1 MTNAEKEEKEK
12 RGRRGEGTIFW
23 HEQKKCYRGDI
34 SLGFTP
40 SGKRRR
46 KTVYGPTV
54 ADVQDKF
61 KKLRAELENGV
72 DSSAKYTV
80 GEAVRDW
87 LGRGLIGRD
96 AGTIEKNRIL
106 AETHVIPLLGAV
118 KLRELTADHVDDWL
132 ADRKK
137 VLATRSLKDTHA
149 ILRRSIQHAQ
159 RRNKVLRNVAELV
172 DIPQGRPGRPS
183 KAMPLTQA
191 QAVMEASKKT
201 RLHAYFVLSLLTGV
215 RTEEARALTWDRVHL
230 TAEGDL
236 PPHVEVWR
244 SVRKGGDT
252 KTRKSRRTL
261 ALPDEVVRV
270 LAAHQ
275 ERQRVIRDRALRR
288 NQWNENNLVFCDRY
302 GKELTAQSVRR
313 TLAVALRL
321 AACPSSGRP
330 GSCGTASSRSCR
342 PTVHR
347 SNSSHAW
354 SATPPRRRQRRST
367 ATSCGP
373 SSPREPR
380 SSAGPSGRDHP
391 RRGPVGGLLGGPT

>member
-1 MTNAEKEEKEK
+1 MTNAEKGEKEK

-23 HEQKKCYRGDI
+23 HEEKKCYRGDI

-61 KKLRAELENGV
+61 KKLRAEMENGV

-149 ILRRSIQHAQ
+149 ICAGQS
-159 RRNKVLRNVAELV
+159 
-172 DIPQGRPGRPS
+172 S
-183 KAMPLTQA
+183 M
-191 QAVMEASKKT
+191 
-201 RLHAYFVLSLLTGV
+201 
-215 RTEEARALTWDRVHL
+215 
-230 TAEGDL
+230 
-236 PPHVEVWR
+236 
-244 SVRKGGDT
+244 RKGG
-252 KTRKSRRTL
+252 TR
-261 ALPDEVVRV
+261 
-270 LAAHQ
+270 
-275 ERQRVIRDRALRR
+275 
-288 NQWNENNLVFCDRY
+288 C
-302 GKELTAQSVRR
+302 
-313 TLAVALRL
+313 
-321 AACPSSGRP
+321 
-330 GSCGTASSRSCR
+330 CGTSPNWSTYRKDDPADRVKQCRWPRPRLSCR
-342 PTVHR
+342 
-347 SNSSHAW
+347 
-354 SATPPRRRQRRST
+354 
-367 ATSCGP
+367 
-373 SSPREPR
+373 
-380 SSAGPSGRDHP
+380 
-391 RRGPVGGLLGGPT
+391 

>member
-1 MTNAEKEEKEK
+1 MTSAEKEEKEK

-288 NQWNENNLVFCDRY
+288 SQWNENNLVFCDRY

-321 AACPSSGRP
+321 AGLPVEWTPRELRHSFVSLMSANG
-330 GSCGTASSRSCR
+330 ASIELIARLVGH
-342 PTVHR
+342 T
-347 SNSSHAW
+347 
-354 SATPPRRRQRRST
+354 TT
-367 ATSCGP
+367 ATTEAVYRHELRPVITEGA
-373 SSPREPR
+373 EIIGKAFGPR
-380 SSAGPSGRDHP
+380 SPLAGDR
-391 RRGPVGGLLGGPT
+391 

>member
-1 MTNAEKEEKEK
+1 MANPKPSGKAK

-23 HEQKKCYRGDI
+23 HEEKKCYRGDI
-34 SLGFTP
+34 SLGYTP

-46 KTVYGPTV
+46 KTVYGPTI

-72 DSSAKYTV
+72 EAPAKYTV
-80 GEAVRDW
+80 RDAVRDW
-87 LGRGLIGRD
+87 LTRGLIGRD
-96 AGTIEKNRIL
+96 PRTIEKNRIL

-132 ADRKK
+132 ADRKN

-149 ILRRSIQHAQ
+149 VLRRAIQHAQ

-172 DIPQGRPGRPS
+172 DIPEGRIGRPS
-183 KAMPLTQA
+183 KAMPLEQA

-230 TAEGDL
+230 EKEGGI

-252 KTRKSRRTL
+252 KTKKSRRTL
-261 ALPDEVVRV
+261 ALPEEVVRV
-270 LAAHQ
+270 LIEHREKQ
-275 ERQRVIRDRALRR
+275 QVIRARAIAKQR
-288 NQWNENNLVFCDRY
+288 WTENNLVFCNRN
-302 GKELTAQSVRR
+302 GGPLTAQTVRR
-313 TLAVALRL
+313 TLTAALRL
-321 AACPSSGRP
+321 AGLPPEWTPRELRHSFVSLMSANG
-330 GSCGTASSRSCR
+330 ASIELISRL
-342 PTVHR
+342 VGHR
-347 SNSSHAW
+347 STTVTETVYRHELRPMITEGAEIISKAFGGTK
-354 SATPPRRRQRRST
+354 SA
-367 ATSCGP
+367 
-373 SSPREPR
+373 
-380 SSAGPSGRDHP
+380 
-391 RRGPVGGLLGGPT
+391 

>member
-1 MTNAEKEEKEK
+1 MTSAEKEEKEK

-40 SGKRRR
+40 SGRRRR

-61 KKLRAELENGV
+61 KKLRAELENSV

-96 AGTIEKNRIL
+96 AATIEKNRIL
-106 AETHVIPLLGAV
+106 AETHVISLRGAV
-118 KLRELTADHVDDWL
+118 KLRELTADHVDDREG

-137 VLATRSLKDTHA
+137 VLATRSLLKDTHA

-159 RRNKVLRNVAELV
+159 RRNKVPRNVAELV
-172 DIPQGRPGRPS
+172 DIPQGRAGRPS

-215 RTEEARALTWDRVHL
+215 RTEEARALTWDRVHP

-275 ERQRVIRDRALRR
+275 QRQRVIRDRALRR
-288 NQWNENNLVFCDRY
+288 NRWNENNLVFCDRY
-302 GKELTAQSVRR
+302 GKELSAQSVRR

-321 AACPSSGRP
+321 AGLPVEWTPRELRHSVVSLMSANG
-330 GSCGTASSRSCR
+330 ASIELIARLVGH
-342 PTVHR
+342 T
-347 SNSSHAW
+347 
-354 SATPPRRRQRRST
+354 TT
-367 ATSCGP
+367 ATTEAVYRHELRPVITEGAAIVGQAFG
-373 SSPREPR
+373 PR
-380 SSAGPSGRDHP
+380 SSQPGDR
-391 RRGPVGGLLGGPT
+391 